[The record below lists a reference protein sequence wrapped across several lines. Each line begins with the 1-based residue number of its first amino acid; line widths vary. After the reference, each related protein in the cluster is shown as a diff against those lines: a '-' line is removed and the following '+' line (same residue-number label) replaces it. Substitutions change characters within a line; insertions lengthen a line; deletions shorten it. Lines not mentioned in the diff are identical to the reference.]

1 MSPNT
6 TFELSEQESQR
17 SLALKERIISE
28 INSTKFQEIPFS
40 QFMNMALY
48 EPGLGY
54 YMASENILGPRA
66 DFVTAPEL
74 GDVFAKCLA
83 KKIDSIFQAYAIPR
97 KIFEF
102 GAGSGLL
109 AAQLLKEFQAME
121 AEISEYSILE
131 LSPVLTAMQSR
142 TLVEN
147 VPWAKETVRWH
158 QELPQD
164 GFDGIMIANEVVDA
178 MPVEIFKFRDGAA
191 WQAYV
196 KLYGDYLGVAF
207 RPRTTEQFDLGTRKL
222 KSLNLAEQYVS
233 EIHFMAD
240 AWLKTVAECLGRGS
254 LLIIDYGF
262 TQSEYYHED
271 RSVGT
276 LVCHRHQ
283 QLHYDPLTNIGCQDI
298 TAHVDFSAMVNTA
311 QEEGLQLNGFTT
323 LGAFLIDCGILELD
337 LTSDDKESE
346 HQKFKDQ
353 LHLLTAPSEMGE
365 LFKVLELTRNIDSTA
380 MGFREFDHSHRL

>member
-1 MSPNT
+1 MNQPSSL
-6 TFELSEQESQR
+6 ELNEQEFQR
-17 SLALKERIISE
+17 SQALKEKIISE
-28 INSTKFQEIPFS
+28 ITSAEFQEVPFS

-54 YMASENILGPRA
+54 YMASENILGPKA
-66 DFVTAPEL
+66 DFVTAPEI

-83 KKIDSIFQAYAIPR
+83 QKINSIFQVYDVPR

-109 AAQLLKEFQAME
+109 AAQLFKEFQAMNI
-121 AEISEYSILE
+121 AIAEYSILE
-131 LSPVLTAMQSR
+131 PSPVLN
-142 TLVEN
+142 TLQLETLN
-147 VPWAKETVRWH
+147 DLVPWAREFVCWRH
-158 QELPQD
+158 ELPQD
-164 GFDGIMIANEVVDA
+164 GFDGIMIANEILDA
-178 MPVEIFKFRDGAA
+178 MPVEIFKFREGEI

-196 KLYGDYLGVAF
+196 KLYGDQLGVAF
-207 RPRTTEQFDLGTRKL
+207 RPRTTEQFDLGAQKL

-233 EIHFMAD
+233 EIHFLAD
-240 AWLKTVAECLGRGS
+240 AWLRTVAENLRRGS

-298 TAHVDFSAMVNTA
+298 SAHVDFTAIANTA
-311 QEEGLQLNGFTT
+311 QEQGLQLNGFTT
-323 LGAFLIDCGILELD
+323 LGAFLIDCGILELNAA
-337 LTSDDKESE
+337 SDDTGSVR
-346 HQKFKDQ
+346 QKFKDQ

-365 LFKVLELTRNIDSTA
+365 LFKVLELTRNLASTA
-380 MGFREFDHSHRL
+380 TGFREFDHSHRL